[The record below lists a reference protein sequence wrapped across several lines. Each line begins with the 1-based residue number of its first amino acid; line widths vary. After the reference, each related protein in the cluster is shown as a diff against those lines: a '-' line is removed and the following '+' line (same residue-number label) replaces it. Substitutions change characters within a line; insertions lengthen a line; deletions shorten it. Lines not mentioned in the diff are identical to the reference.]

1 MTCGLAALAASL
13 GHGRASATAPP
24 VEAVAAA
31 AADERLPV
39 WEGMPPLAQRYRV
52 VGVLGEGTF
61 AQLLAAVDLYRDTPD
76 RPARVAIKVM
86 HRPFGPIGE
95 RVRAPRV
102 QQLGVRAF
110 NDDGGRGRRRRL
122 RREASR
128 RRPCSG
134 R

>member
-1 MTCGLAALAASL
+1 MTCGLAALAVSL
-13 GHGRASATAPP
+13 GQGDATATAPP

-39 WEGMPPLAQRYRV
+39 WEDMPPLAQRYRV

-86 HRPFGPIGE
+86 HRPYGPIGE
-95 RVRAPRV
+95 RVRAGCELLATLMRAPLLMKV
-102 QQLGVRAF
+102 ALGNVASA
-110 NDDGGRGRRRRL
+110 
-122 RREASR
+122 EASR
-128 RRPCSG
+128 RRPYSD